1 MSGPLPE
8 RSLAGARVL
17 VTGASGF
24 LGGALCRALV
34 RAEAEVHA
42 LSRSPQSGGQ
52 AENERPRIT
61 WHRGDLTDPPS
72 LARAVADARP
82 TVVFHLAAYGTTYGE
97 RDRERAVAVNVQGS
111 LALWHALEN
120 HEARLV
126 VAGSCGEYGDVRGLV
141 REDHACAPTWFY
153 PATKNAMVTLL
164 TTLGRETGREV
175 VVLRPFG
182 PYGPGDVSDRVI
194 PAVVARLLA
203 GDPVDTTAGKQRR
216 DFLHVDDHVRGFLL
230 AATVALP
237 STGRIYNL
245 GSGQPRTLRQVLEL
259 AAQAVGDGAL
269 ERVRFGALPYRAT
282 EVWEM
287 CADISAARTEL
298 GFEPRID
305 LAAGLADTVAWH
317 RRRIEG
323 LRP

>member
-42 LSRSPQSGGQ
+42 LSRLPQNGEE
-52 AENERPRIT
+52 AEDERSRIT
-61 WHRGDLTDPPS
+61 WHRGDLTNPPS
-72 LARAVADARP
+72 LVRAIASARP

-97 RDRERAVAVNVQGS
+97 RDRERAMAVNVQGS

-120 HEARLV
+120 LKVRLV
-126 VAGSCGEYGDVRGLV
+126 VAGSCGEYGDVRGLA
-141 REDHACAPTWFY
+141 REDQACAPTWFY

-182 PYGPGDVSDRVI
+182 PYGPGDLSDRVI
-194 PAVVARLLA
+194 PAVVTRLLA
-203 GDPVDTTAGKQRR
+203 GDPVDTTAGEQRR

-230 AATVALP
+230 AASVALP
-237 STGRIYNL
+237 GTGRIYNL

-259 AAQAVGDGAL
+259 AAQAVGDGAH
-269 ERVRFGALPYRAT
+269 ERVRFGALPYRQT

-287 CADISAARTEL
+287 CADISAARAEL